1 MKNKKTIY
9 IYETMG
15 CCSFYETW
23 AKYFE
28 HTEYG
33 TRSNVKVYKEMHHD
47 FIGGK
52 EYIET
57 YKLINDSL
65 KLVK

>member
-1 MKNKKTIY
+1 MTLH
-9 IYETMG
+9 
-15 CCSFYETW
+15 ETW

-28 HTEYG
+28 RNKYG
-33 TRSNVKVYKEMHHD
+33 SGGNVKVYKEVNHD